1 MELIVAVAIKTP
13 EGEILV
19 RRHSH
24 SELMVMFPDKF
35 MSAEQGFLTSKNRF
49 VDRKEALKI
58 AKKHNNIN
66 KLVDNDELYSED
78 IFLDEKKELEADLYE
93 ANNIIS
99 DQIDLLRNSVSKD
112 KIREYKEWYENTAKH
127 LSGNGIN
134 LEAYENAV
142 AISKFCNKLLSLEE

>member
-13 EGEILV
+13 EGEVLV
-19 RRHSH
+19 SRHSH

-58 AKKHNNIN
+58 AKKYNNLN

-78 IFLDEKKELEADLYE
+78 IFLNEKG
-93 ANNIIS
+93 
-99 DQIDLLRNSVSKD
+99 V
-112 KIREYKEWYENTAKH
+112 
-127 LSGNGIN
+127 
-134 LEAYENAV
+134 
-142 AISKFCNKLLSLEE
+142 